1 MNLTNVVTISSI
13 ILSIVKSH
21 ISVWDDFPCNLKNL
35 LQ

>member
-1 MNLTNVVTISSI
+1 MNLTNVVTISNI
-13 ILSIVKSH
+13 ILSIAKSH